1 MLPVQEIVISP
12 DEGVIGTGLQFTFP
26 KGMGQNQLGGIK
38 AVVGVVER
46 ADVAIAF
53 GLAFFLSLLVIITF
67 AVYQVGVEVYVELL
81 YAALIV
87 GIQLVPVGLLQVLGG
102 MYGVIGQLFIC
113 PDGICRMVTAVII
126 GGTMKLIGGTE
137 AVLGV
142 EVVTGA
148 CFSSGK

>member
-53 GLAFFLSLLVIITF
+53 GLAFFFSLLVIITF
-67 AVYQVGVEVYVELL
+67 SVYQVGVEVYVELL

-87 GIQLVPVGLLQVLGG
+87 GIQLVPGGLLQVLGG
-102 MYGVIGQLFIC
+102 MYGVIGQFFIC

>member
-1 MLPVQEIVISP
+1 MLLEAI
-12 DEGVIGTGLQFTFP
+12 D
-26 KGMGQNQLGGIK
+26 QNQLGGIK

-53 GLAFFLSLLVIITF
+53 GLAFFFSLLVIITF
-67 AVYQVGVEVYVELL
+67 SVYQVGVEVYVELL

-102 MYGVIGQLFIC
+102 MYGVIGQFFIC

-126 GGTMKLIGGTE
+126 GGLRYTRPDSH
-137 AVLGV
+137 
-142 EVVTGA
+142 
-148 CFSSGK
+148 CFLPI

>member
-53 GLAFFLSLLVIITF
+53 GLAFFFSLLVIITF
-67 AVYQVGVEVYVELL
+67 PYTRS
-81 YAALIV
+81 
-87 GIQLVPVGLLQVLGG
+87 VLKF
-102 MYGVIGQLFIC
+102 MWS
-113 PDGICRMVTAVII
+113 
-126 GGTMKLIGGTE
+126 
-137 AVLGV
+137 
-142 EVVTGA
+142 
-148 CFSSGK
+148 CFMLP

>member
-1 MLPVQEIVISP
+1 M
-12 DEGVIGTGLQFTFP
+12 DF
-26 KGMGQNQLGGIK
+26 
-38 AVVGVVER
+38 
-46 ADVAIAF
+46 
-53 GLAFFLSLLVIITF
+53 
-67 AVYQVGVEVYVELL
+67 L
-81 YAALIV
+81 YAFPLL

-102 MYGVIGQLFIC
+102 MYGVIGQFFIC

-137 AVLGV
+137 AVLGG

>member
-1 MLPVQEIVISP
+1 
-12 DEGVIGTGLQFTFP
+12 
-26 KGMGQNQLGGIK
+26 MGQNQLGGIK

-53 GLAFFLSLLVIITF
+53 GLAFFFSLLVIITF
-67 AVYQVGVEVYVELL
+67 SVYQVGVEVYVELL

-87 GIQLVPVGLLQVLGG
+87 GIRAGAGWFAEVLGG
-102 MYGVIGQLFIC
+102 MYGVIGQFFIC

-137 AVLGV
+137 AVLGG

-148 CFSSGK
+148 CFPPASSPLLYK

>member
-1 MLPVQEIVISP
+1 
-12 DEGVIGTGLQFTFP
+12 
-26 KGMGQNQLGGIK
+26 MGQNQLGGIK

-53 GLAFFLSLLVIITF
+53 NLAFFFSLLVIITF
-67 AVYQVGVEVYVELL
+67 SVYQVGVEVYVELL

-87 GIQLVPVGLLQVLGG
+87 GIELVPVRLLQVLGG
-102 MYGVIGQLFIC
+102 MYGVNGQFFIC

-126 GGTMKLIGGTE
+126 GGTMKLIGNTG
-137 AVLGV
+137 AVLGG

>member
-1 MLPVQEIVISP
+1 M
-12 DEGVIGTGLQFTFP
+12 
-26 KGMGQNQLGGIK
+26 
-38 AVVGVVER
+38 VER

-53 GLAFFLSLLVIITF
+53 GLAFFFSLLVIITF
-67 AVYQVGVEVYVELL
+67 SVYQVGVEVYVELL

-102 MYGVIGQLFIC
+102 MYGVIGQFFIC

>member
-67 AVYQVGVEVYVELL
+67 AVYQVGVFLL
-81 YAALIV
+81 DMLIFQVFFLHQTAFSLALRH
-87 GIQLVPVGLLQVLGG
+87 GHNLH
-102 MYGVIGQLFIC
+102 F
-113 PDGICRMVTAVII
+113 
-126 GGTMKLIGGTE
+126 
-137 AVLGV
+137 
-142 EVVTGA
+142 
-148 CFSSGK
+148 

>member
-53 GLAFFLSLLVIITF
+53 GLAFFFSLLVIITF
-67 AVYQVGVEVYVELL
+67 SVYQVGVEVYVELL

-102 MYGVIGQLFIC
+102 MYGYDRPILHLPGRYMPNGHCCDNRGYDETHRRHRGCV
-113 PDGICRMVTAVII
+113 
-126 GGTMKLIGGTE
+126 GG
-137 AVLGV
+137 
-142 EVVTGA
+142 
-148 CFSSGK
+148 

>member
-1 MLPVQEIVISP
+1 MSRLP
-12 DEGVIGTGLQFTFP
+12 
-26 KGMGQNQLGGIK
+26 
-38 AVVGVVER
+38 
-46 ADVAIAF
+46 F
-53 GLAFFLSLLVIITF
+53 GLAFFFSLLVIITF
-67 AVYQVGVEVYVELL
+67 SVYQVGVEVYVELL

-102 MYGVIGQLFIC
+102 MYGMIGQFFIC

-137 AVLGV
+137 AVLGG

>member
-53 GLAFFLSLLVIITF
+53 GLAFFFSLLVIITF
-67 AVYQVGVEVYVELL
+67 SVYQVGVEDNQFWNLNLL
-81 YAALIV
+81 V
-87 GIQLVPVGLLQVLGG
+87 VLKF
-102 MYGVIGQLFIC
+102 MWS
-113 PDGICRMVTAVII
+113 
-126 GGTMKLIGGTE
+126 
-137 AVLGV
+137 
-142 EVVTGA
+142 
-148 CFSSGK
+148 CFMLP

>member
-87 GIQLVPVGLLQVLGG
+87 VIQLVPVAASFGRNVWCDRPILHLPGRYMPNGHCCDNRGYDETHRRHRGCVGG
-102 MYGVIGQLFIC
+102 
-113 PDGICRMVTAVII
+113 
-126 GGTMKLIGGTE
+126 
-137 AVLGV
+137 
-142 EVVTGA
+142 
-148 CFSSGK
+148 